1 MNLSTEQLAELLA
14 GIARA
19 QQAIIDAI
27 DSENGGWK
35 NTHLLPKVNTAANMR
50 LAVPRLMDVPSR
62 VLMRSQGRVPMDVPT
77 ITRMLEEALSG
88 VAAAPAA
95 AVAAAPAGPV
105 ALPVPWAHCSPAAQR
120 AGTARVT
127 LVSPLSTP
135 GPIVTERRTVWPGV
149 RVAR

>member
-77 ITRMLEEALSG
+77 IVRLLEEAMSG

-95 AVAAAPAGPV
+95 APAAKAAVPVAAAVAAPV
-105 ALPVPWAHCSPAAQR
+105 AAAAVVAANTESTPAA
-120 AGTARVT
+120 GGDD
-127 LVSPLSTP
+127 LSNFFDT
-135 GPIVTERRTVWPGV
+135 
-149 RVAR
+149 

>member
-62 VLMRSQGRVPMDVPT
+62 ILMRSQGRVPMDVPT

-95 AVAAAPAGPV
+95 APAAKAAVPVAAAVAVPV
-105 ALPVPWAHCSPAAQR
+105 AAAAAVAANTESTPAA
-120 AGTARVT
+120 GGDD
-127 LVSPLSTP
+127 LSNFFDT
-135 GPIVTERRTVWPGV
+135 
-149 RVAR
+149 

>member
-62 VLMRSQGRVPMDVPT
+62 ILMRSQGRVPMDVAT
-77 ITRMLEEALSG
+77 IVRLLEEAMSW

-95 AVAAAPAGPV
+95 APAAKAAVPVAAAVAVPV
-105 ALPVPWAHCSPAAQR
+105 AAAAAVAATTESTPAA
-120 AGTARVT
+120 GGDD
-127 LVSPLSTP
+127 LSNFFDT
-135 GPIVTERRTVWPGV
+135 
-149 RVAR
+149 

>member
-95 AVAAAPAGPV
+95 APVAKAAVPVAAAVAAPV
-105 ALPVPWAHCSPAAQR
+105 AAAAAVAANTESTPAA
-120 AGTARVT
+120 GGDD
-127 LVSPLSTP
+127 LSNFFDT
-135 GPIVTERRTVWPGV
+135 
-149 RVAR
+149 

>member
-95 AVAAAPAGPV
+95 A
-105 ALPVPWAHCSPAAQR
+105 PAAQPSDPLPLGR
-120 AGTARVT
+120 RRPRLRCRSRRRWRCRLLRQRRWRPTRNPRRLRV
-127 LVSPLSTP
+127 
-135 GPIVTERRTVWPGV
+135 GMI
-149 RVAR
+149 

>member
-77 ITRMLEEALSG
+77 IARMLEEALSG

-95 AVAAAPAGPV
+95 APAAKAAVPVAAAVAVPV
-105 ALPVPWAHCSPAAQR
+105 AAAAAVAANTESTPAA
-120 AGTARVT
+120 GGVD
-127 LVSPLSTP
+127 LSNFFDT
-135 GPIVTERRTVWPGV
+135 
-149 RVAR
+149 

>member
-62 VLMRSQGRVPMDVPT
+62 ILMRSQGRVPMDVPT
-77 ITRMLEEALSG
+77 IVRLLEEAMSG

-95 AVAAAPAGPV
+95 APAAKAAVPVAAAVAVPV
-105 ALPVPWAHCSPAAQR
+105 AAAAAGAATTESTPAA
-120 AGTARVT
+120 GGDD
-127 LVSPLSTP
+127 LSNFFDT
-135 GPIVTERRTVWPGV
+135 
-149 RVAR
+149 

>member
-62 VLMRSQGRVPMDVPT
+62 ILMRSQGRVPMDVPT
-77 ITRMLEEALSG
+77 ITRMLEEATSG

-95 AVAAAPAGPV
+95 APAAKAAVPVAAAVAAPV
-105 ALPVPWAHCSPAAQR
+105 AAA
-120 AGTARVT
+120 AVVAASTE
-127 LVSPLSTP
+127 STP
-135 GPIVTERRTVWPGV
+135 APGGDDLSNFFDT
-149 RVAR
+149 

>member
-62 VLMRSQGRVPMDVPT
+62 ILMRSQGRVPMDVPT
-77 ITRMLEEALSG
+77 IVRLLEEAMSG

-95 AVAAAPAGPV
+95 APAAKAAVPVAAAVAVPV
-105 ALPVPWAHCSPAAQR
+105 AAAAAVAATTESTPAA
-120 AGTARVT
+120 GGDD
-127 LVSPLSTP
+127 LSNFFDT
-135 GPIVTERRTVWPGV
+135 
-149 RVAR
+149 

>member
-95 AVAAAPAGPV
+95 APAAKAAVPVAAAVAVPV
-105 ALPVPWAHCSPAAQR
+105 AAAAAVAANTESTPAA
-120 AGTARVT
+120 GGDD
-127 LVSPLSTP
+127 LSNFFDT
-135 GPIVTERRTVWPGV
+135 
-149 RVAR
+149 

>member
-62 VLMRSQGRVPMDVPT
+62 ILMRSQGRVPMDVAT
-77 ITRMLEEALSG
+77 IVRLLEEAMSG
-88 VAAAPAA
+88 VAAAPPAAAPAKVALPVAAAVAVPVAAAA
-95 AVAAAPAGPV
+95 AVAATTE
-105 ALPVPWAHCSPAAQR
+105 STPAA
-120 AGTARVT
+120 GGDD
-127 LVSPLSTP
+127 LSNFFDT
-135 GPIVTERRTVWPGV
+135 
-149 RVAR
+149 

>member
-62 VLMRSQGRVPMDVPT
+62 ILMRSQGRVPMDVAT
-77 ITRMLEEALSG
+77 IVRLLEEAMSG
-88 VAAAPAA
+88 VAAAPPAAAPAKVAVPVAAAVAVPVAAAA
-95 AVAAAPAGPV
+95 AVAATTE
-105 ALPVPWAHCSPAAQR
+105 STPAA
-120 AGTARVT
+120 GGDD
-127 LVSPLSTP
+127 LSNFFDT
-135 GPIVTERRTVWPGV
+135 
-149 RVAR
+149 

>member
-95 AVAAAPAGPV
+95 APAAKAAVPVAAAVAVPV
-105 ALPVPWAHCSPAAQR
+105 AAAAAVAATTESTPAA
-120 AGTARVT
+120 GGDD
-127 LVSPLSTP
+127 LSNFFDT
-135 GPIVTERRTVWPGV
+135 
-149 RVAR
+149 